1 VKKCISIATIVAIGA
16 LLVSCASQPLA
27 EHGPQIPGFWF
38 GLLHGAI
45 SPFALA
51 ASAFTDVRIYAFPNA
66 GGWYDIGFVLGC
78 AAIYGGG
85 GSNF

>member
-1 VKKCISIATIVAIGA
+1 MSIAAILAIGA
-16 LLVSCASQPLA
+16 VVVSCASQPLA
-27 EHGPQIPGFWF
+27 EHGPEIPGFLL

-45 SPFALA
+45 SPLALV
-51 ASAFTDVRIYAFPNA
+51 ASAFSDVRIYAFPNA

-78 AAIYGGG
+78 AAIFDGG